1 MAIRQP
7 RWKEV
12 EYSRSK
18 IIKAGKIVRKN
29 ESTPEQISVATS
41 VIDNWRAAH
50 AYPLHV
56 IYMHLRGMSKD
67 RDDIIVAERLKR
79 LAKPKR
85 RKNSERLSAEE
96 YKALE
101 ALEDKGGKS
110 KFDD

>member
-56 IYMHLRGMSKD
+56 IS
-67 RDDIIVAERLKR
+67 II
-79 LAKPKR
+79 
-85 RKNSERLSAEE
+85 RLSA
-96 YKALE
+96 
-101 ALEDKGGKS
+101 KGTDGVMKPEH
-110 KFDD
+110 FRW